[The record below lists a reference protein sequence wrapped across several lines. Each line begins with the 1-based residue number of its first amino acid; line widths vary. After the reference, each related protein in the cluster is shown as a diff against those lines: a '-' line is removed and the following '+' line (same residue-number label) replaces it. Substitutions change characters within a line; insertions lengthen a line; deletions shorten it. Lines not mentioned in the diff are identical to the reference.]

1 MERFINRNCFAMTD
15 LNECSALIRT
25 QCENCKFCKSKA
37 QVERERKAAI
47 ARLKRISCGSYY
59 LQKYHPGGGEC
70 VMNNNKKVP
79 AAQQLPQAQ

>member
-15 LNECSALIRT
+15 LGERSALIRT

-47 ARLKRISCGSYY
+47 ARLKRISNGSYY
-59 LQKYHPGGGEC
+59 LQKYHPRE
-70 VMNNNKKVP
+70 
-79 AAQQLPQAQ
+79 ASA

>member
-47 ARLKRISCGSYY
+47 SRLKKLHGGSYY
-59 LQKYHPGGGEC
+59 LQKYHPGE
-70 VMNNNKKVP
+70 VS
-79 AAQQLPQAQ
+79 Q